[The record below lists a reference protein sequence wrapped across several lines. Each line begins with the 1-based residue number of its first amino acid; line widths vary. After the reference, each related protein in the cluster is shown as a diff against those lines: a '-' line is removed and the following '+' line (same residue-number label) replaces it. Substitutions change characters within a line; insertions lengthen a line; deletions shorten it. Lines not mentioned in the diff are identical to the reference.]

1 MKGRNLNHL
10 SIFREGN
17 RLPPH
22 LALHQGWPW
31 YWLPLWSPALRPP
44 GMILGGRRD
53 GGSVPK
59 LTETTDVYGRIR
71 YAQHRKVPHFRPY
84 RFPARILSIL
94 AILALAAC
102 AIPPAPASLVAPP
115 ADATAAYRIGPGDT
129 LSISVYGAPDL
140 SVTSLPVR
148 PDGRISTPLVPDIV
162 AVGKTPSQLGRE
174 IATRLQKYVKDPQ
187 VTVMVNTFNGPL
199 DRSIRV
205 IGQATTPETIP
216 YVDGMTLLDVM
227 VAVKGLTPY
236 AAGNSAKVIR
246 KENGQEIAIP
256 VRIGALLNGGNV
268 SQNIAMH
275 PGDIV
280 VIPESWF

>member
-1 MKGRNLNHL
+1 MPKFAIVTVRTMPEPSRARRLRVISAPML
-10 SIFREGN
+10 SM
-17 RLPPH
+17 
-22 LALHQGWPW
+22 LALF
-31 YWLPLWSPALRPP
+31 
-44 GMILGGRRD
+44 
-53 GGSVPK
+53 V
-59 LTETTDVYGRIR
+59 
-71 YAQHRKVPHFRPY
+71 
-84 RFPARILSIL
+84 
-94 AILALAAC
+94 LAAC
-102 AIPPAPASLVAPP
+102 TAATPPASLVAPP
-115 ADATAAYRIGPGDT
+115 ADAAAAYRIGPGDT
-129 LSISVYGAPDL
+129 LSIAVYGAPDL

-148 PDGRISTPLVPDIV
+148 PDGRISTPLVPDLV
-162 AVGKTPSQLGRE
+162 AVGKTPTELGAE
-174 IATRLQKYVKDPQ
+174 IASRLRKYVKDPE

-199 DRSIRV
+199 SRSIRV

-246 KENGQEIAIP
+246 RENGKEVSIP
-256 VRIGALLNGGNV
+256 VRIGSLVNGGDV

>member
-1 MKGRNLNHL
+1 M
-10 SIFREGN
+10 
-17 RLPPH
+17 
-22 LALHQGWPW
+22 
-31 YWLPLWSPALRPP
+31 
-44 GMILGGRRD
+44 
-53 GGSVPK
+53 PK
-59 LTETTDVYGRIR
+59 LTSFDVRTLRGLVRLCPR
-71 YAQHRKVPHFRPY
+71 RRN
-84 RFPARILSIL
+84 FPRILSVIAL
-94 AILALAAC
+94 FALATCTATT
-102 AIPPAPASLVAPP
+102 PPASLVAPP
-115 ADATAAYRIGPGDT
+115 GDAAAAYRIGPGDT

-140 SVTSLPVR
+140 SVASLPVR
-148 PDGRISTPLVPDIV
+148 PDGRISTPLVPDLA
-162 AVGKTPSQLGRE
+162 AVGKTPTELGGE
-174 IATRLQKYVKDPQ
+174 IASRLRKYVKDPQ

-205 IGQATTPETIP
+205 IGQASTPETIP

-246 KENGQEIAIP
+246 KEDGKEIAIP
-256 VRIGALLNGGNV
+256 VRIGALLNSGEI